1 MNEANGATKRLAVL
15 AVLERPDRKDGTKTH
30 TRWVKVGVG
39 WPNRDGSINLYLDAF
54 PVGTN
59 KLQIRD
65 EEPLGAAPGA
75 ARRNGGATELET
87 VEVRP

>member
-1 MNEANGATKRLAVL
+1 MSEANGAGKRLAVL
-15 AVLERPDRKDGTKTH
+15 AVVERPDRDDETKKH
-30 TRWVKVGVG
+30 TRWVKIGVG

-59 KLQIRD
+59 KLQIRED
-65 EEPLGAAPGA
+65 DRTAAGAGA
-75 ARRNGGATELET
+75 DRRSGTGLET

>member
-1 MNEANGATKRLAVL
+1 MNEANGAGKRLAVL
-15 AVLERPDRKDGTKTH
+15 AILERPDRNDDARKH
-30 TRWVKVGVG
+30 TYWLKVGVG

-59 KLQIRD
+59 RLQIRED
-65 EEPLGAAPGA
+65 DRVVTPLP
-75 ARRNGGATELET
+75 RRNGLET

>member
-1 MNEANGATKRLAVL
+1 MTETNGAAGKRLAVL
-15 AVLERPDRKDGTKTH
+15 AVVERPDRDDEAKKH

-39 WPNRDGSINLYLDAF
+39 WANRDGSINLYLDAF

-59 KLQIRD
+59 KLQVRED
-65 EEPLGAAPGA
+65 DRPPAP
-75 ARRNGGATELET
+75 RRNGLET